1 MSQLRY
7 SCSTMVTREH
17 LLDAALTALNRNPTA
32 TIAEIAAAVG
42 SSRATLHRHFSSR
55 EALIAEIAQRAVD
68 RWELTQEQAGIR
80 EASESSDGAVVDA
93 ALRELLRQY
102 ALDAADFG
110 IVLTDDFAA
119 SAPEL
124 TERALAIVEREVAFY
139 AQAQRVG
146 VLRSD
151 LPARWIADVVY
162 GLMVSARESLRWGN
176 VARRDLSD
184 LVVSTFFAGAGR

>member
-1 MSQLRY
+1 MA
-7 SCSTMVTREH
+7 TRED
-17 LLDAALTALNRNPTA
+17 LLDAALGVLNRQPTA
-32 TIAEIAAAVG
+32 TMGEIATAVG

-55 EALIAEIAQRAVD
+55 EALIAEIALRAVE

-80 EASESSDGAVVDA
+80 EASETMDA
-93 ALRELLRQY
+93 ATIQAALTELLRQY

-124 TERALAIVEREVAFY
+124 TERALAIVEREVEFY

-162 GLMVSARESLRWGN
+162 GLMVSARESMRWGN
-176 VARRDLSD
+176 VPRRDLSD
-184 LVVSTFFAGAGR
+184 LVVSTFFAGVGR

>member
-1 MSQLRY
+1 MSHSRY
-7 SCSTMVTREH
+7 SCVAMASRDQ
-17 LLDAALTALNRNPTA
+17 LLDAALTALNRQPTA
-32 TIAEIAAAVG
+32 TMAEIATAVG

-55 EALIAEIAQRAVD
+55 EALIAEIAVRAVD

-80 EASESSDGAVVDA
+80 EASESTDSAVIRA
-93 ALRELLRQY
+93 ALDALLRQY

-119 SAPEL
+119 SVPEM
-124 TERALAIVEREVAFY
+124 TERGHAIVEREVVFY

-162 GLMVSARESLRWGN
+162 GLMVSARESMRWGN

-184 LVVSTFFAGAGR
+184 LVVSTFFAGVGR

>member
-1 MSQLRY
+1 MSHSRY
-7 SCSTMVTREH
+7 NCVAMASRDQ
-17 LLDAALTALNRNPTA
+17 LLDAALTALNRQPTA
-32 TIAEIAAAVG
+32 TMAEIATAVG

-55 EALIAEIAQRAVD
+55 EALIAEIAVRAVD

-80 EASESSDGAVVDA
+80 EASESTDSAVIRA
-93 ALRELLRQY
+93 ALDALLRQY

-119 SAPEL
+119 SVPEM
-124 TERALAIVEREVAFY
+124 TERGHAIVEREVVFY

-151 LPARWIADVVY
+151 LPARWIVDVVY
-162 GLMVSARESLRWGN
+162 GLMVSARESMRWGN

-184 LVVSTFFAGAGR
+184 LVVSTFFAGVGR

>member
-1 MSQLRY
+1 MSHSRY
-7 SCSTMVTREH
+7 SCVAMASRDQ
-17 LLDAALTALNRNPTA
+17 LLDAALTALNRQPTA
-32 TIAEIAAAVG
+32 TMAEIATAVG

-55 EALIAEIAQRAVD
+55 EALIAEIAVRAVD

-80 EASESSDGAVVDA
+80 EASESTDSAVIRA
-93 ALRELLRQY
+93 ALDALLRQY

-119 SAPEL
+119 SVPEM
-124 TERALAIVEREVAFY
+124 TERGHAIVEREVVFY
-139 AQAQRVG
+139 AQAQLVG

-162 GLMVSARESLRWGN
+162 GLMVSARESMRWGN

-184 LVVSTFFAGAGR
+184 LVVSTFFAGVGR